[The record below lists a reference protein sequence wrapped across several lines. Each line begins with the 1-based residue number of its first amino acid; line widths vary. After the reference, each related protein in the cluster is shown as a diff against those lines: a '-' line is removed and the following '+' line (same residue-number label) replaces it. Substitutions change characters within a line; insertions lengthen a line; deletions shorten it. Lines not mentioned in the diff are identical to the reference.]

1 MALTDTT
8 QSGEPRR
15 QATPQKPSAP
25 LVGTATSSGAREKKK
40 KASNAKKAG
49 DRRRAGPEAAG
60 QRALNKAKAGE
71 FASVEIRGILY
82 WSGSRAARRAE
93 DEFFGFC
100 NHVDGDGDEGWLE
113 IEDLDF
119 GLVVAGS

>member
-1 MALTDTT
+1 MNDVNVDVSVHS
-8 QSGEPRR
+8 Q
-15 QATPQKPSAP
+15 
-25 LVGTATSSGAREKKK
+25 
-40 KASNAKKAG
+40 
-49 DRRRAGPEAAG
+49 RAGLEAAG
-60 QRALNKAKAGE
+60 HRALNKAKAGE

-100 NHVDGDGDEGWLE
+100 NHVDPMLCDGDGDEGWLE

-119 GLVVAGS
+119 GLAVAGS